1 MTMLA
6 MKPLL
11 HIIIGSTRPGRVGP
25 AVAAW
30 FTGHARAAD
39 TFDIEVID
47 LVDVA
52 LPLLDEPNQ
61 PGEQKY
67 LHEHTKKWS
76 ATITRADAVVFVIPE
91 YNASLNAATKNAL
104 DYLYVEWHYKPLGV
118 VSYGGISGGLRAAQ
132 TLKQVGAA
140 LKMIVMQDTVMIPRV
155 SSMLSDAPADP
166 ALAASAALANTAL
179 AASSAPANTALAA
192 SSSVGPTRILTPT
205 PAMDRSAATL
215 LVELLKLTLATAEL
229 RGK

>member
-1 MTMLA
+1 MTLA
-6 MKPLL
+6 DDEFGAAKPLL
-11 HIIIGSTRPGRVGP
+11 QIIIGSTRPGRVGP
-25 AVAAW
+25 AVAEW
-30 FTGHARAAD
+30 FTAQARAAD
-39 TFDIEVID
+39 TFEVEVID
-47 LVDVA
+47 LAEVA

-67 LHEHTKKWS
+67 THEHTKKWS

-91 YNASLNAATKNAL
+91 YNASMNAATKNAL

-132 TLKQVGAA
+132 AIKQVGAA

-155 SSMLSDAPADP
+155 GSLLTDASDSGGTERT
-166 ALAASAALANTAL
+166 LTA
-179 AASSAPANTALAA
+179 
-192 SSSVGPTRILTPT
+192 T

-215 LVELLKLTLATAEL
+215 MAELLELTLATASL
-229 RGK
+229 REN